1 MMMMMMI
8 MMMTSDEKDNDNVG
22 DDDGRMM
29 MLTRMR
35 LSLYI
40 QILYPCILV
49 RMGDFQEK
57 LGQS

>member
-1 MMMMMMI
+1 
-8 MMMTSDEKDNDNVG
+8 
-22 DDDGRMM
+22 
-29 MLTRMR
+29 MR

-57 LGQS
+57 LGQSRKGRDGGWTIHKGPHEDQTHTVPL